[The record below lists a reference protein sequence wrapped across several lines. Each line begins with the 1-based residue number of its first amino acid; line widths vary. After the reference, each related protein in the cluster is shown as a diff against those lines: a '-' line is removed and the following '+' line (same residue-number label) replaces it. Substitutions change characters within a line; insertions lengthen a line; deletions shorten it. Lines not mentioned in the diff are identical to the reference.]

1 MKKLPVYEMLISD
14 DIDSDMQVDFIALVD
29 KPAIK
34 KDFMKFNED
43 FVEPSSGERK
53 DDFIPRCISY
63 ITNEGKDNEQA
74 IAICYS
80 IWDQHFLNDSNSFGG
95 EGSGCKGDSC
105 GRPAGSG
112 NVVDKQSKDI
122 VSNLESGNSPSV
134 SDLTKLYNENPK
146 AAAIIEDLSYSLQTS
161 YKPLDNEQKEIFD
174 KLSTKK
180 DYELYRTDSRYNI
193 GNTKEND
200 VLDFDRSPTFVSSDE
215 NYVKDYIKTQGNN
228 DSVIVFPKG
237 TKSIRHKGERNHE
250 VINGKYEVDKIV
262 GNQIILKDSK
272 VKSSFGRSDFDIN
285 NKCTCKSERKTF
297 AIQDEEKRI
306 ISGPLMVANQR
317 IYRNDPEMGEYEVFF
332 SPETIRKIAIKIAK
346 KGFHNN
352 INLMHR
358 EDMTIPDVTL
368 FEVFQSDK
376 ERGIRPMKGFEDLAD
391 GTLFGSMYVENDV
404 AWQMVKDGMIKG
416 FSVEGQFG
424 MKKKD
429 KYDETFEKIVSIL
442 NETNI

>member
-1 MKKLPVYEMLISD
+1 MKNLPVYEMLISD

-34 KDFMKFNED
+34 KDFMKFSED
-43 FVEPSSGERK
+43 FLEPSSGEKK

-74 IAICYS
+74 VAICYS
-80 IWDQHFLNDSNSFGG
+80 IWEQHFAEESYNDYPDSVKNNAKSALKWAEENGWG
-95 EGSGCKGDSC
+95 SC
-105 GRPAGSG
+105 GTAVGKQRANQLANGEKISIETIKRMYSYLSRHE
-112 NVVDKQSKDI
+112 VD
-122 VSNLESGNSPSV
+122 LESSKGYG
-134 SDLTKLYNENPK
+134 DGCGKLMYDSWGGK
-146 AAAIIEDLSYSLQTS
+146 SALSWAES
-161 YKPLDNEQKEIFD
+161 K
-174 KLSTKK
+174 
-180 DYELYRTDSRYNI
+180 
-193 GNTKEND
+193 
-200 VLDFDRSPTFVSSDE
+200 
-215 NYVKDYIKTQGNN
+215 IKQ
-228 DSVIVFPKG
+228 V
-237 TKSIRHKGERNHE
+237 ERMAF
-250 VINGKYEVDKIV
+250 K
-262 GNQIILKDSK
+262 
-272 VKSSFGRSDFDIN
+272 
-285 NKCTCKSERKTF
+285 
-297 AIQDEEKRI
+297 IQDEEKRI
-306 ISGPLMVANQR
+306 ISGPLMIANQR